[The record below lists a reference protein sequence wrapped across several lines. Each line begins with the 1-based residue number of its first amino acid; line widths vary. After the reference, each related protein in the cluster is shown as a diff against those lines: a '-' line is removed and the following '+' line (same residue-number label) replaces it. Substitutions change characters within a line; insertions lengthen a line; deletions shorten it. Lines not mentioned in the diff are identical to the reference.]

1 MKTLATMI
9 FAMLFPTVVLAE
21 LPINEIPPKVILKGD
36 LGGRLDGSQWSSEE
50 LVSEKVIVLFYVDP
64 DESELNNHVSDALKA
79 ENYPKEKYGSIG
91 MANMAATWLPNFA
104 INMKLKS
111 KQEKHKETV
120 YVKDLDK
127 TLVKKWGLSDDN
139 SDVIVF
145 GKDGRVLYSVDG
157 KFTDAQVKEI
167 VKVVWDNLD

>member
-1 MKTLATMI
+1 MRILATMI
-9 FAMLFPTVVLAE
+9 FIILVPTMLLAE
-21 LPINEIPPKVILKGD
+21 LPIGEIPPKVVLKGN
-36 LGGRLDGSQWSSEE
+36 LGGRIDGTQWSSEE

>member
-1 MKTLATMI
+1 MI
-9 FAMLFPTVVLAE
+9 FLMLFPAMVLAE
-21 LPINEIPPKVILKGD
+21 LPIGEIPPKVVLKDD
-36 LGGRLDGSQWSSEE
+36 LGGRLDGTQWSSEE
-50 LVSEKVIVLFYVDP
+50 LVSGKVIVLFYVDP

-111 KQEKHKETV
+111 KQEQYKSTV
-120 YVKDLDK
+120 YVKDLEK

-139 SDVIVF
+139 SDVVVF

>member
-1 MKTLATMI
+1 M
-9 FAMLFPTVVLAE
+9 VLAE
-21 LPINEIPPKVILKGD
+21 LPIGEIPPKVVLKDD
-36 LGGRLDGSQWSSEE
+36 LGGRLDGTPWSSEE
-50 LVSEKVIVLFYVDP
+50 LVSGKVIVLFYVDP

-91 MANMAATWLPNFA
+91 MANMAATWLPNFV

-111 KQEKHKETV
+111 KQEQYKSTV

-139 SDVIVF
+139 SDVVLF
-145 GKDGRVLYSVDG
+145 GKDGSVLYSVDG
-157 KFTDAQVKEI
+157 KFTDTQVREI
-167 VKVVWDNLD
+167 VKLVWDNLD

>member
-1 MKTLATMI
+1 MRTLATMI
-9 FAMLFPTVVLAE
+9 FLMLFPTMVLAE
-21 LPINEIPPKVILKGD
+21 LPIGEIPPKVVLKDD
-36 LGGRLDGSQWSSEE
+36 LGGRLDGTQWSSEE
-50 LVSEKVIVLFYVDP
+50 LVSGKVIVLFYVDP

-111 KQEKHKETV
+111 KQEQYKSTV
-120 YVKDLDK
+120 YVKDLEK

-139 SDVIVF
+139 SDVVVF
-145 GKDGRVLYSVDG
+145 GKDGRLLYSVDG

>member
-1 MKTLATMI
+1 MRILAIKIILILVPTM
-9 FAMLFPTVVLAE
+9 LLAE
-21 LPINEIPPKVILKGD
+21 LPIGEIPPKIVLKGD
-36 LGGRLDGSQWSSEE
+36 LGGRIDGTQWSSEE

-145 GKDGRVLYSVDG
+145 GRDGRVLYSVDG
-157 KFTDAQVKEI
+157 KFSDAQVKEI

>member
-1 MKTLATMI
+1 MRTLATMI
-9 FAMLFPTVVLAE
+9 FLMLFPTMVLAE
-21 LPINEIPPKVILKGD
+21 LPIGEIPPKVVLKDD
-36 LGGRLDGSQWSSEE
+36 LGGRLDGTQWSSEE
-50 LVSEKVIVLFYVDP
+50 LVSGKVIVLFYVDP

-111 KQEKHKETV
+111 KQEQYKSTV

-139 SDVIVF
+139 SDVVVF
-145 GKDGRVLYSVDG
+145 GKDGSVLYSVDG

>member
-1 MKTLATMI
+1 MRTLATII
-9 FAMLFPTVVLAE
+9 FIILFPTMVLAE
-21 LPINEIPPKVILKGD
+21 LPIGEIPPKVILKDD
-36 LGGRLDGSQWSSEE
+36 LGGRLDGTQWSSEE
-50 LVSEKVIVLFYVDP
+50 LVSGKVIVLFYVDP
-64 DESELNNHVSDALKA
+64 DESELNNHVSEALKA
-79 ENYPKEKYGSIG
+79 ENYPREKYGSIG

-111 KQEKHKETV
+111 KQEQYKKTV

-139 SDVIVF
+139 SDVVVF
-145 GKDGRVLYSVDG
+145 GKDGSVLYSVDG

-167 VKVVWDNLD
+167 VKVVRDNLD

>member
-1 MKTLATMI
+1 MRTLTTMI
-9 FAMLFPTVVLAE
+9 FIMLFPTMVQAE
-21 LPINEIPPKVILKGD
+21 LPIGEIPPKVVLKDD
-36 LGGRLDGSQWSSEE
+36 LGGRLDGTQWSSEE
-50 LVSEKVIVLFYVDP
+50 LVSGKVIVLFYVDP

-111 KQEKHKETV
+111 KQEQYKNTL
-120 YVKDLDK
+120 YVKDLEK
-127 TLVKKWGLSDDN
+127 TLVKKWELSDDN
-139 SDVIVF
+139 SDVVVF
-145 GKDGRVLYSVDG
+145 GKDSSVLYSVDG

>member
-1 MKTLATMI
+1 MRTLATMI
-9 FAMLFPTVVLAE
+9 FLMLFPTMVLAE
-21 LPINEIPPKVILKGD
+21 LPIGEIPPKVILKDD
-36 LGGRLDGSQWSSEE
+36 LGGRLDGTQWSSEE
-50 LVSEKVIVLFYVDP
+50 LVSGKVIVLFYVDP

-111 KQEKHKETV
+111 KQEQYKSTV
-120 YVKDLDK
+120 YVKDLEK

-139 SDVIVF
+139 SDVVVF

>member
-1 MKTLATMI
+1 MRILAIIIFIILVPTM
-9 FAMLFPTVVLAE
+9 LLAE
-21 LPINEIPPKVILKGD
+21 LPIGEIPPKVVLKGD
-36 LGGRLDGSQWSSEE
+36 LGGRIDGTQWSSEE

-157 KFTDAQVKEI
+157 KFTEAQVKEI

>member
-1 MKTLATMI
+1 MRTLATMI
-9 FAMLFPTVVLAE
+9 FLMLFPTMVLAE
-21 LPINEIPPKVILKGD
+21 LPVGKIPPKLVLKD
-36 LGGRLDGSQWSSEE
+36 NLGGKLDGTQWSSEE
-50 LVSEKVIVLFYVDP
+50 LVSGKVIVLFYVDP
-64 DESELNNHVSDALKA
+64 DESELNNHASDALKA

>member
-1 MKTLATMI
+1 MI
-9 FAMLFPTVVLAE
+9 FLMLFPTMVLAE
-21 LPINEIPPKVILKGD
+21 LPVGEIPPKVVLKDD
-36 LGGRLDGSQWSSEE
+36 LGGRLDGTQWSSEE
-50 LVSEKVIVLFYVDP
+50 LVSGKVIVLFYVDP

-111 KQEKHKETV
+111 KQEQYKSTV
-120 YVKDLDK
+120 YVKDLEK

-139 SDVIVF
+139 SDVVVF
-145 GKDGRVLYSVDG
+145 GKDSRVLYSVDG
-157 KFTDAQVKEI
+157 EFTDAQVKEI

>member
-1 MKTLATMI
+1 M
-9 FAMLFPTVVLAE
+9 VLAE
-21 LPINEIPPKVILKGD
+21 LPLGEIPPKVILKDD
-36 LGGRLDGSQWSSEE
+36 LGGRLDGTQWSSDE
-50 LVSEKVIVLFYVDP
+50 LVSGKVIVLFYVDP

-79 ENYPKEKYGSIG
+79 ENYPREKYGSVG

-111 KQEKHKETV
+111 KQEKHKTTV

-127 TLVKKWGLSDDN
+127 TLVKKWGLRDDN

-145 GKDGRVLYSVDG
+145 GKDGRVLYNVSG
-157 KFTDAQVKEI
+157 KFTDVQVKEI
-167 VKVVWDNLD
+167 VKVIWDNLD

>member
-1 MKTLATMI
+1 MRILAIKIILILVPTM
-9 FAMLFPTVVLAE
+9 LLAE
-21 LPINEIPPKVILKGD
+21 LPIGEIPPKVVLKGD
-36 LGGRLDGSQWSSEE
+36 LGGRIDGTQWSSEE
-50 LVSEKVIVLFYVDP
+50 LVSEKIIVLFYVDP

>member
-1 MKTLATMI
+1 
-9 FAMLFPTVVLAE
+9 
-21 LPINEIPPKVILKGD
+21 
-36 LGGRLDGSQWSSEE
+36 
-50 LVSEKVIVLFYVDP
+50 
-64 DESELNNHVSDALKA
+64 
-79 ENYPKEKYGSIG
+79 

>member
-1 MKTLATMI
+1 MRTLATMI
-9 FAMLFPTVVLAE
+9 FLMLFPTMVLAE
-21 LPINEIPPKVILKGD
+21 LPIGEIPPKVVLKDD
-36 LGGRLDGSQWSSEE
+36 LGGRLDGTQWSSEE
-50 LVSEKVIVLFYVDP
+50 LVSGKVIVLFYVDP

-111 KQEKHKETV
+111 KQEQYKSTV

-139 SDVIVF
+139 SDVVVF
-145 GKDGRVLYSVDG
+145 GKDGSVLYSVDG
-157 KFTDAQVKEI
+157 KFTDAQVKEV
-167 VKVVWDNLD
+167 VKVVWDNLN

>member
-1 MKTLATMI
+1 MRTLATMI
-9 FAMLFPTVVLAE
+9 FLMLFPTMVLAE
-21 LPINEIPPKVILKGD
+21 LPVGEIPPKVVLKDD
-36 LGGRLDGSQWSSEE
+36 LGGKLDGTQWSSEE
-50 LVSEKVIVLFYVDP
+50 LVSGKVIVLFYVDP

-111 KQEKHKETV
+111 KQEKHKSTV

-127 TLVKKWGLSDDN
+127 ALVKKWGLSDDN
-139 SDVIVF
+139 SDVVVF
-145 GKDGRVLYSVDG
+145 GKDGRVLFSVDG

>member
-1 MKTLATMI
+1 MI
-9 FAMLFPTVVLAE
+9 FLMLFPTMVLAE
-21 LPINEIPPKVILKGD
+21 LPIGEIPPKVVLKDD
-36 LGGRLDGSQWSSEE
+36 LGGSLDGTQWSSEE
-50 LVSEKVIVLFYVDP
+50 LVSGKVIVLFYVDP

-111 KQEKHKETV
+111 KQEQYKSTV
-120 YVKDLDK
+120 YVKDLEK
-127 TLVKKWGLSDDN
+127 ILVKKWGLSDDN
-139 SDVIVF
+139 SDVVVF
-145 GKDGRVLYSVDG
+145 GKDGRLLYSVDG
-157 KFTDAQVKEI
+157 KFTDAQVNEI

>member
-1 MKTLATMI
+1 MRTLATMI
-9 FAMLFPTVVLAE
+9 FLMLFPTMVLAE
-21 LPINEIPPKVILKGD
+21 LPIGEIPPKLVLKDD
-36 LGGRLDGSQWSSEE
+36 LGGKLDGTQWSSEE
-50 LVSEKVIVLFYVDP
+50 LVSGKVIVLFYVDP

-120 YVKDLDK
+120 YVKDLEK

-139 SDVIVF
+139 SDVVVF

-157 KFTDAQVKEI
+157 KFTDAQVKDI

>member
-1 MKTLATMI
+1 
-9 FAMLFPTVVLAE
+9 
-21 LPINEIPPKVILKGD
+21 
-36 LGGRLDGSQWSSEE
+36 
-50 LVSEKVIVLFYVDP
+50 
-64 DESELNNHVSDALKA
+64 
-79 ENYPKEKYGSIG
+79 
-91 MANMAATWLPNFA
+91 MAATWLPNFA

-111 KQEKHKETV
+111 KQEQYKSTV

-139 SDVIVF
+139 SDVVVF
-145 GKDGRVLYSVDG
+145 SKDGSVIYSVDG

>member
-1 MKTLATMI
+1 
-9 FAMLFPTVVLAE
+9 MLFPTMVLAE
-21 LPINEIPPKVILKGD
+21 LPIGEIPPKVVLKD
-36 LGGRLDGSQWSSEE
+36 YLGGRLDGTQWSSDE
-50 LVSEKVIVLFYVDP
+50 LVSGKVIVLFYVDP

-111 KQEKHKETV
+111 KQEQYKSTV

-127 TLVKKWGLSDDN
+127 TLVKKLSL
-139 SDVIVF
+139 IH
-145 GKDGRVLYSVDG
+145 
-157 KFTDAQVKEI
+157 I
-167 VKVVWDNLD
+167 

>member
-1 MKTLATMI
+1 M
-9 FAMLFPTVVLAE
+9 VHAE
-21 LPINEIPPKVILKGD
+21 LPIGEIPASVVLKGE

-50 LVSEKVIVLFYVDP
+50 LVSGKVIVLFYVDP

-79 ENYPKEKYGSIG
+79 ENFPKEKYGSIG

-111 KQEKHKETV
+111 KQEKHKTTV

-139 SDVIVF
+139 SDVVVF
-145 GKDGRVLYSVDG
+145 GKDGIVLYSVDG
-157 KFTDAQVKEI
+157 KFSDAQVKEI

>member
-1 MKTLATMI
+1 MRILATMI
-9 FAMLFPTVVLAE
+9 FIVLVPTMLLAE
-21 LPINEIPPKVILKGD
+21 FPIGEIPPKVVLKGD
-36 LGGRLDGSQWSSEE
+36 LGGRIDGTQWSSEE

-145 GKDGRVLYSVDG
+145 DKDGRVLYSVDG

>member
-1 MKTLATMI
+1 
-9 FAMLFPTVVLAE
+9 MLFPTMVLAE
-21 LPINEIPPKVILKGD
+21 LPIGEIPPKVILKDD
-36 LGGRLDGSQWSSEE
+36 LGGRLDGTQWSSEE
-50 LVSEKVIVLFYVDP
+50 LTFGKVIVLFYVDP

-79 ENYPKEKYGSIG
+79 ENYPIEKYGSIG

-111 KQEKHKETV
+111 KQEQYKSTV
-120 YVKDLDK
+120 YVKDLEK

-139 SDVIVF
+139 SDVVVF
-145 GKDGRVLYSVDG
+145 NKDGRVLYSVDG
-157 KFTDAQVKEI
+157 KFTDTQVKEI

>member
-1 MKTLATMI
+1 MRTLATMI
-9 FAMLFPTVVLAE
+9 FLMLFPTMVLAE
-21 LPINEIPPKVILKGD
+21 LPIGEIPRKVVLKDD
-36 LGGRLDGSQWSSEE
+36 LGGRLDGTQWSSEE
-50 LVSEKVIVLFYVDP
+50 LVSGKVIVLFYVDP

-111 KQEKHKETV
+111 KQEQHKSTV
-120 YVKDLDK
+120 YVKDLEK

-139 SDVIVF
+139 SDVVVF
-145 GKDGRVLYSVDG
+145 GKDGRLLYSVDG

>member
-1 MKTLATMI
+1 MRILATMI
-9 FAMLFPTVVLAE
+9 FIVLVPTMLLAE
-21 LPINEIPPKVILKGD
+21 FPIGEIPPKVVLKGD
-36 LGGRLDGSQWSSEE
+36 LGGRIDGTQWSSEE

-139 SDVIVF
+139 SVVVVF

>member
-1 MKTLATMI
+1 MRILAIKIILILVPTM
-9 FAMLFPTVVLAE
+9 LLAE
-21 LPINEIPPKVILKGD
+21 LPIGEIPSKVVLKGD
-36 LGGRLDGSQWSSEE
+36 LGGRIDGTQWSSEE
-50 LVSEKVIVLFYVDP
+50 LVSEKVLVLFYVAP
-64 DESELNNHVSDALKA
+64 EESELNNHVSDALKA

>member
-1 MKTLATMI
+1 MRIIAIKIILILVPTM
-9 FAMLFPTVVLAE
+9 LLAE
-21 LPINEIPPKVILKGD
+21 LPIGEIPPKVVLKGN
-36 LGGRLDGSQWSSEE
+36 LGGRIDGTQWSSEE
-50 LVSEKVIVLFYVDP
+50 LFSEKIIVLFYVDP

>member
-1 MKTLATMI
+1 MKTIVTIIYLMI
-9 FAMLFPTVVLAE
+9 FPTIVFAE
-21 LPINEIPPKVILKGD
+21 LPIGEKPPKVVLKDD
-36 LGGRLDGSQWSSEE
+36 LGGRIDGTQWSSEE
-50 LVSEKVIVLFYVDP
+50 LISEKIIVLFYVDP

-79 ENYPKEKYGSIG
+79 ENFPKDKYGSIG

-111 KQEKHKETV
+111 KQEKHKNTL

-127 TLVKKWGLSDDN
+127 TLVKKWDLSDDN
-139 SDVIVF
+139 SNVVVF
-145 GKDGRVLYSVDG
+145 GKNGRVLYSVDG

>member
-1 MKTLATMI
+1 M
-9 FAMLFPTVVLAE
+9 VHAE
-21 LPINEIPPKVILKGD
+21 LPIGEIPVSVVLKGE

-50 LVSEKVIVLFYVDP
+50 LVSGKVIVLFYVDP

-79 ENYPKEKYGSIG
+79 ENFPKEKYGSIG

-111 KQEKHKETV
+111 KQEKHKTTV

-139 SDVIVF
+139 SDVVVF
-145 GKDGRVLYSVDG
+145 GKDGIVLYSVDG
-157 KFTDAQVKEI
+157 KFSDAQVKEI